1 MMRDKKTSI
10 INPHKFASS
19 ATTTCTGDILTS
31 KNVLSP
37 SPESFDVTLSLSP
50 ISTNNRENVSW
61 SSSEGSTYYSP
72 YSDRQ
77 SCAAIIAASLI
88 QTNENNNIN
97 TTKSESRTLMKPVVA
112 KTQTESSL
120 AVAMATAAAV
130 DMKFKP
136 KKSTKLKD
144 VDVFTEIEIATSN
157 EDLSTVRFLT
167 TEETKEAFCTR
178 IVPFEVK
185 MSKNTDVIC
194 SESIQECAINDNN
207 LIYAIGD
214 AISINSQE
222 TVSSLEESVSTLDNI
237 SLESDGICANESYKG
252 ADDHI
257 IYSTTTEEFRHQ
269 NAKQKSAIRERSQN
283 SSNSGS
289 KVLKPAKTAMSLR
302 IDSKVKKIKIK
313 LQQKEQSDLN
323 MDQRIKELKEKI
335 RSVQQEATY
344 LDDNLTSEGYE
355 ENNEGDDEVRY
366 CNTDTTSPLINK
378 FDSHN
383 MIAMVSKESRN
394 TKIRQGSRQEK
405 PATSNQVPL
414 MIPVVVDKENISVME
429 FNVLTNTS
437 NDNECDVEYGQ
448 PSCQH
453 SIEGCTQISDPAASS
468 ASYNGKKR
476 NTIDIIF
483 KQTRIAAANES
494 TVPYLIQKRNELA
507 AKPRDEK
514 IVIVAMVALTFIFF
528 ILLIISIMQ

>member
-1 MMRDKKTSI
+1 MRDKKTSI

-77 SCAAIIAASLI
+77 SCAAISATSLI
-88 QTNENNNIN
+88 PNIN

-120 AVAMATAAAV
+120 AVALALAAAV
-130 DMKFKP
+130 DMQSKP

-144 VDVFTEIEIATSN
+144 VDVFTEIEIATSS

-237 SLESDGICANESYKG
+237 SLESDGICENESYKG
-252 ADDHI
+252 ADDHN
-257 IYSTTTEEFRHQ
+257 IYSTTTEEFRYQ

-283 SSNSGS
+283 SSSNSGS

-302 IDSKVKKIKIK
+302 IDSKVQKIKIK

-414 MIPVVVDKENISVME
+414 MIPVVVDKENIAVME

-476 NTIDIIF
+476 NTIDIII
-483 KQTRIAAANES
+483 KQTKIAAANES

-528 ILLIISIMQ
+528 ILLIISIIQ

>member
-1 MMRDKKTSI
+1 MRDKKTSI
-10 INPHKFASS
+10 INHHK
-19 ATTTCTGDILTS
+19 S

-77 SCAAIIAASLI
+77 SCAAISATSII

-120 AVAMATAAAV
+120 AVALATAAAV
-130 DMKFKP
+130 DMKSKP

-167 TEETKEAFCTR
+167 TEETKEAFCT
-178 IVPFEVK
+178 
-185 MSKNTDVIC
+185 S
-194 SESIQECAINDNN
+194 DNN

-302 IDSKVKKIKIK
+302 IDSKVQKIKMK

-483 KQTRIAAANES
+483 KQTKIAAANES